1 MTVFEEAADVE
12 LVLKVVLV
20 DPEDCAELLIVVLE
34 LSVADWVPFEDE
46 ETVEVVLEVDP
57 AVADLVVE
65 AF

>member
-46 ETVEVVLEVDP
+46 EIVEVVLEVDP